1 MKKKM
6 LILVGLMFC
15 FYLTTFSVSAISLS
29 GESYILSEGTLD
41 LDGQTMYVNG
51 DFLHTGGT
59 LNLGSGNL
67 VIAGNYYI
75 TSENGGTCSAILKM
89 MDDGGH
95 ILVHGDFITNTTNN
109 GNFGYNFLTAGTL
122 EVKGDF
128 TQKATTDM
136 YGWASGN
143 FSTAGSHTVILSG
156 TGEQIVSFDSP
167 QSSYFTNLNV
177 TNQSGLVN
185 FEELPIQGELQS
197 NLISNSDI
205 NLYADDLTLN
215 GRTITS
221 PNLCMYGGGTL
232 TLGNNAKIDANLLQ
246 YTGIVDLTGSAEIT
260 GNYYIQSEN
269 GGTCAAILKMINV
282 NGYLLV
288 GGDFITDTT
297 NNGACGYSYLTNG
310 TLEVKGDF
318 SQKSTTDIYGW
329 TSYNFST
336 TGNHTVIFSG
346 TDEQIVSFESPT
358 NSYFTILINKNPDGV
373 IFVTEYN
380 YEELQTV
387 YPFDFVKA
395 EYVEETNQ
403 INVEVTLN
411 ESLESLNGTV
421 IISLYDE
428 DNRLIN
434 CRIKELLE
442 IEEVSFNGLANYT
455 GSYILKAFYWKNMSS
470 IKSLCNSI
478 QTEL

>member
-6 LILVGLMFC
+6 LIFVGLMFC
-15 FYLTTFSVSAISLS
+15 LCLTTFNVSAISLS

-59 LNLGSGNL
+59 LNLGRGNL

-89 MDDGGH
+89 MDEDGH

-109 GNFGYNFLTAGTL
+109 GTLGYNFLTAGTL

-128 TQKATTDM
+128 SQKATTDI

-143 FSTAGSHTVILSG
+143 FSTTGSHTVILSG
-156 TGEQIVSFDSP
+156 TGEQIVTFESP
-167 QSSYFTNLNV
+167 ESSYFTNLNV

-185 FEELPIQGELQS
+185 FEELSIQGELQS
-197 NLISNSDI
+197 NLISDLDI
-205 NLYADDLTLN
+205 NLYNFDLTLN
-215 GRTITS
+215 GRTITT
-221 PNLCMYGGGTL
+221 PNLCLHGGGTL
-232 TLGNNAKIDANLLQ
+232 TLGDGVKIDSNLLQ
-246 YTGIVDLTGSAEIT
+246 YTGIINLIGSAEIT
-260 GNYYIQSEN
+260 GNYHIQSEN

-346 TDEQIVSFESPT
+346 TDEQIVSFENPT
-358 NSYFTILINKNPDGV
+358 NSYFTILTNKNPDKV
-373 IFVTEYN
+373 IFATEYN
-380 YEELQTV
+380 YDQLQTV
-387 YPFDFVKA
+387 YPFDFKTA
-395 EYVEETNQ
+395 EYIEETNK
-403 INVEVTLN
+403 ITVEVTLN
-411 ESLESLNGTV
+411 ESLESLDGVV

-428 DNRLIN
+428 DNKLID
-434 CRIKELLE
+434 CRIKELSEL
-442 IEEVSFNGLANYT
+442 EEVSFNGLINYT
-455 GSYILKAFYWKNMSS
+455 GGYILKAFYWENMVS
-470 IKSLCNSI
+470 IKSLYNSI

>member
-6 LILVGLMFC
+6 LIFVGLMFC
-15 FYLTTFSVSAISLS
+15 LCVTMFNASAISLS

-75 TSENGGTCSAILKM
+75 TSENGGICSAILKM
-89 MDDGGH
+89 MDEDGH

-109 GNFGYNFLTAGTL
+109 GNLGYNYLTAGTL

-128 TQKATTDM
+128 SQKATTDI

-143 FSTAGSHTVILSG
+143 FSTTGSHTVILSG
-156 TGEQIVSFDSP
+156 TGEQIVSFESP
-167 QSSYFTNLNV
+167 QSSYFTNLSV

-205 NLYADDLTLN
+205 NLYNFDLMIN
-215 GRTITS
+215 GHTITT
-221 PNLCMYGGGTL
+221 PNLRMYGGGTL
-232 TLGNNAKIDANLLQ
+232 TLGDNVKIDANLLE
-246 YTGIVDLTGSAEIT
+246 YTGIVNLMGSAEIT

-269 GGTCAAILKMINV
+269 GGTCSAILKMMSD
-282 NGYLLV
+282 NGHLLV

-310 TLEVKGDF
+310 TLEIKGDF
-318 SQKSTTDIYGW
+318 SQKATTNIYGW
-329 TSYNFST
+329 TPYNFST

-346 TDEQIVSFESPT
+346 TGEQIVSFENPT
-358 NSYFTILINKNPDGV
+358 DSYFTILINKNPDGV
-373 IFVTEYN
+373 IFATEYN

-387 YPFDFVKA
+387 YPFDFKKA
-395 EYVEETNQ
+395 EYIEETNQ
-403 INVEVTLN
+403 IKVEVILN
-411 ESLESLNGTV
+411 EGLESLDGTV

-428 DNRLIN
+428 SNKLID
-434 CRIKELLE
+434 CRIRELSEL
-442 IEEVSFNGLANYT
+442 EEVSFNGLSNYN
-455 GSYILKAFYWKNMSS
+455 GRYVVKAFYWEDMSS
-470 IKSLCNSI
+470 IKSLYNSI